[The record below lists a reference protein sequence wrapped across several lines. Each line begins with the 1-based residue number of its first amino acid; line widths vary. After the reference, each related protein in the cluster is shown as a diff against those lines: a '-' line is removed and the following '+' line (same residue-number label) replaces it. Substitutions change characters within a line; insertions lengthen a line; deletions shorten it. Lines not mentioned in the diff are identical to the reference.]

1 MTDLILT
8 GGTVVN
14 ETASDLADVAIT
26 GGRVSA
32 IGKPGSLGD
41 AAEVVNVKG
50 PVSYTH
56 LTLPATPYV

>member
-14 ETASDLADVAIT
+14 ETARDLADVAIT

-32 IGKPGSLGD
+32 VGSPGSLGD
-41 AAEVVNVKG
+41 AADVIDVTG
-50 PVSYTH
+50 LH
-56 LTLPATPYV
+56 LIPGAIDMHVHFR

>member
-8 GGTVVN
+8 GGSVVN

-32 IGKPGSLGD
+32 IGKPGSLGE
-41 AAEVVNVKG
+41 AHRH
-50 PVSYTH
+50 YH
-56 LTLPATPYV
+56 RFR

>member
-32 IGKPGSLGD
+32 IGKPGSLG
-41 AAEVVNVKG
+41 KRQRW
-50 PVSYTH
+50 SM
-56 LTLPATPYV
+56 